1 MNHQPQFLNQRQ
13 NLGVGFRKDEGSSS
27 GIWQDLSGGRAT
39 RGTEAGGP
47 QGATA
52 TQWWGEA
59 EQAELRRE
67 VLASAEEPSTPD
79 AVII

>member
-1 MNHQPQFLNQRQ
+1 MSGQ
-13 NLGVGFRKDEGSSS
+13 GVQVHEVRGSPSC
-27 GIWQDLSGGRAT
+27 IWHELAGGRAT

-47 QGATA
+47 QGALA

-67 VLASAEEPSTPD
+67 VHASAEEGEP
-79 AVII
+79 